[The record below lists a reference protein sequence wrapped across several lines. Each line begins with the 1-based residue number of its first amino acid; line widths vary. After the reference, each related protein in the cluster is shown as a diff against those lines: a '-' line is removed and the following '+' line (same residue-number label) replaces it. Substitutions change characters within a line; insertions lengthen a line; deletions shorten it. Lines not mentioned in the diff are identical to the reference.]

1 MLRSLML
8 FYLHNFFMA
17 CVQAEDPSK
26 AIATEGSNNHA
37 LYPNDEVVLNIYLLY
52 SFTSNL

>member
-1 MLRSLML
+1 ML

>member
-1 MLRSLML
+1 ML
-8 FYLHNFFMA
+8 FYLHNFFMV
-17 CVQAEDPSK
+17 CVQGISEDPSK